1 MEQNQNYKEDLS
13 EIRNIM
19 EKSSRFISLSGA
31 SGIIIGIYAIVGT
44 YFIYRLGYLSESFT
58 YEGDLNT
65 IQSKGFISVGL
76 TVLVLALGSA
86 IALSYKKAKRMNLP
100 LWDHTAKRLIISLLI
115 PLVAGGLFIL
125 ILLSQGEIKLLAP
138 LTLIF
143 YGLTLVNAS
152 KYTYNDLKVL
162 GITEVILGLLGSY
175 FIGYGLVFW
184 TIGFGVAHI
193 VYGVWMYYKYER

>member
-1 MEQNQNYKEDLS
+1 MEQNQNYKKDLS

-138 LTLIF
+138 LTLMF
-143 YGLTLVNAS
+143 YGLALVNAS

-184 TIGFGVAHI
+184 TIGFGIVHI

>member
-100 LWDHTAKRLIISLLI
+100 AWDHTAKRLIISLLI

-143 YGLTLVNAS
+143 YGLALVNAS

>member
-143 YGLTLVNAS
+143 YGLALVNAS

-175 FIGYGLVFW
+175 FIEYGLVFW
-184 TIGFGVAHI
+184 TIGFGIAHI
-193 VYGVWMYYKYER
+193 VYGVWMYYKYEG

>member
-143 YGLTLVNAS
+143 YGLALVNAS

-184 TIGFGVAHI
+184 TIGFGIVHI